1 MGPMH
6 SISEEDKKLLLE
18 IARAAIAEGVKHG
31 CPLDIDLENYS
42 ERLRMPAA
50 TFVTLYENGK
60 LAGCIGS
67 LEADQPLIKDI
78 AANAYSAAFR
88 DHRFSPVRA
97 EDIEGM
103 TIEISVLSPLE
114 PLAVADE
121 EELKEQLVAHSDGLV
136 IDTPGGRATFLPK
149 VWQSLPDKAL
159 FVRQLKL
166 KAGLA
171 EDYWSGGLNCYKYRT
186 ETFADV

>member
-1 MGPMH
+1 MGPMR
-6 SISEEDKKLLLE
+6 SINEQDKKVLLK
-18 IARAAIAEGVKHG
+18 IARAAISEGVEDG
-31 CPLDIDLENYS
+31 SPLSVNLENYS
-42 ERLRMPAA
+42 ERLRTPTA
-50 TFVTLYENGK
+50 TFVTLYQSGK

-67 LEADQPLIKDI
+67 LDADQPLIKDVV
-78 AANAYSAAFR
+78 ANAYSAAFR

-97 EDIEGM
+97 EDVEGL

-114 PLAVADE
+114 PLVVADE
-121 EELKEQLVAHSDGLV
+121 QELKEQLVANSDGLV

-171 EDYWSGGLNCYKYRT
+171 EDYWSEALNCYKYRT